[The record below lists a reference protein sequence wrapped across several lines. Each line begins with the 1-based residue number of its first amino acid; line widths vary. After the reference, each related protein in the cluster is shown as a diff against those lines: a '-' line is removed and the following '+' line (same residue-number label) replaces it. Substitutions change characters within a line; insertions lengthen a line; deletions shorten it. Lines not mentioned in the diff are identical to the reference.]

1 MIFIDPIK
9 DTKFEYSSLEN
20 LDNIWPRGMI
30 RMVYQPLIYAKC
42 IISQARQVIVGE
54 DNDRNRQYTIVGKNL
69 IEKCWSISTMNRP
82 IICPIQSFMACR
94 TFHGEIIWEIPRR
107 NFSQVWTSISMI
119 SHRGFVDVTWLINLI

>member
-69 IEKCWSISTMNRP
+69 IEKC
-82 IICPIQSFMACR
+82 
-94 TFHGEIIWEIPRR
+94 
-107 NFSQVWTSISMI
+107 
-119 SHRGFVDVTWLINLI
+119 